1 MGFAAEVF
9 GMSQLLYA
17 GMLSADDRT
26 MLEQVVRTGARL
38 ARDIRRARILLL
50 SDAGHSQ
57 GEICQ
62 MLTVSASTVDTTRHR
77 ARDEGVA
84 AAIID
89 RPRSGRP
96 PKLTARDEAR
106 IVALARTRP
115 PAGARRW
122 DHRRLTEALLTKKR
136 LSQPL
141 GRETVRLTL
150 KRHGVKPWKK
160 GRRGASRS

>member
-1 MGFAAEVF
+1 
-9 GMSQLLYA
+9 
-17 GMLSADDRT
+17 MLTADERAT
-26 MLEQVVRTGARL
+26 LKQVVTAGARL

-50 SDAGHSQ
+50 SDAGRSQ
-57 GEICQ
+57 GEICE
-62 MLTVSASTVDTTRHR
+62 LLAVSASTVDTTRHR

-84 AAIID
+84 AAITD

-122 DHRRLTEALLTKKR
+122 DHRRLTDALLAKKQ

-150 KRHGVKPWKK
+150 KRHGVKPWKR
-160 GRRGASRS
+160 GLHGASQS